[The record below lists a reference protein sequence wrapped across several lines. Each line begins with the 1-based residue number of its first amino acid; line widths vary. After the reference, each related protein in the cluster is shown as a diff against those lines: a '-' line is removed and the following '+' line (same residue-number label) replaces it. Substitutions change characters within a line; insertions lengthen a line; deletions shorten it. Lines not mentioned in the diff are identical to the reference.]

1 MTKTLHMG
9 AAMGAFESLKGELI
23 SKHVENTHLG
33 LLGATRVEIWTSKD
47 GGTLRYEMSNGGCT
61 LIVGPSK

>member
-9 AAMGAFESLKGELI
+9 AAMEAFESLKGELI

-33 LLGATRVEIWTSKD
+33 LLGATMVEIWTSKD

-61 LIVGPSK
+61 LIVEPTK

>member
-9 AAMGAFESLKGELI
+9 AAMEALESLRGELI
-23 SKHVENTHLG
+23 SKHVENGHLG

-47 GGTLRYEMSNGGCT
+47 GGTLRFEMSNGGCT
-61 LIVGPSK
+61 LIAEPTK